1 MRRKRVL
8 EMLFIFQ
15 FENFYPLLHILNY
28 VARIYKIRS
37 LALIAY
43 GCNSDLL
50 LWRKKVKYRNL
61 KTDHSWEYLELRRKN
76 VQFFYDVNSERNVA
90 SNVGNLMNYEL
101 EGKQKDVVVT
111 DIKIIP
117 RHSPGRLKEKSNIPH
132 VKQLPNRNSKLN
144 S

>member
-1 MRRKRVL
+1 M
-8 EMLFIFQ
+8 
-15 FENFYPLLHILNY
+15 
-28 VARIYKIRS
+28 
-37 LALIAY
+37 
-43 GCNSDLL
+43 
-50 LWRKKVKYRNL
+50 
-61 KTDHSWEYLELRRKN
+61 
-76 VQFFYDVNSERNVA
+76 QFFYDVNSERNVA